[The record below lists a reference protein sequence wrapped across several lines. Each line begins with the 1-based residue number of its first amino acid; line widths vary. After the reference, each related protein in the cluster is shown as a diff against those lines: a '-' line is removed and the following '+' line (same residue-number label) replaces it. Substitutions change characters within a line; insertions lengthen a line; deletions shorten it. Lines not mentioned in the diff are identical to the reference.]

1 MKAALAN
8 ESDVF
13 VPGSE
18 TPSCRLSRRRADDLK
33 EGEDLDQDDVYDRE
47 WLAVPRLRILSCGA
61 GYRRA

>member
-13 VPGSE
+13 VPGSG

-33 EGEDLDQDDVYDRE
+33 EGEDLVYDRE